1 MELLKVFATE
11 LNRLGAPRMQP
22 CPARLQP
29 HAVPKQNLVRDVLL
43 PCLTAELYGA
53 CKHGYSAQ
61 SYAQAGCSYMCSYL
75 HLKHQSSTSAMS
87 LVIHAFATT
96 NRVRS
101 ALHNLKHFYLCRL
114 LH

>member
-1 MELLKVFATE
+1 MELFATE
-11 LNRLGAPRMQP
+11 QNRPGAPRMQP

-29 HAVPKQNLVRDVLL
+29 HAVPKQNLVRNELS
-43 PCLTAELYGA
+43 PCITAVLYGA
-53 CKHGYSAQ
+53 CEHGYCAQ
-61 SYAQAGCSYMCSYL
+61 SYAQAGCNYMCSYL

-96 NRVRS
+96 NRVRM
-101 ALHNLKHFYLCRL
+101 ALHDLKRFYLCRL